1 MIEVK
6 NLLFQPLTFHL
17 RDGQE
22 SLHLGPRQRREIE
35 DGQVSPELRQA
46 ERRGMVA
53 LTEKSGNP
61 EPDGE
66 ISETFANRP
75 VKKRPA
81 SGLAASGKKSEETPA
96 AQAGRD

>member
-17 RDGQE
+17 RDGRE
-22 SLHLGPRQRREIE
+22 SLHLGPRQRGEIE

-53 LTEKSGNP
+53 LTERMESG
-61 EPDGE
+61 EPGQE
-66 ISETFANRP
+66 APPANRP
-75 VKKRPA
+75 VKKRPV
-81 SGLAASGKKSEETPA
+81 SVPAASGKKPENMPA

>member
-17 RDGQE
+17 RDGRE

-46 ERRGMVA
+46 ERRGAVT
-53 LTEKSGNP
+53 LTEKPGNP

-66 ISETFANRP
+66 VQETSAIRP
-75 VKKRPA
+75 PRKRA
-81 SGLAASGKKSEETPA
+81 SGLAASGKKSEETPV
-96 AQAGRD
+96 AQAGRE